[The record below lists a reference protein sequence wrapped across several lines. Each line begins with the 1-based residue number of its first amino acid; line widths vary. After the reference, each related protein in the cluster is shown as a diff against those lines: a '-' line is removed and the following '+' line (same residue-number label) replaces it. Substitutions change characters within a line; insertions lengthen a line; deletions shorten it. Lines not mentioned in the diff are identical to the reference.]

1 MTPKPFDLIVFGAT
15 GFTGR
20 LVAEYLH
27 ATYGAGGKQA
37 APHVRWAMA
46 GRNLEKLKEV
56 RQGLGAGDEVPLIVA
71 DASSPAALKQLVAQ
85 ARVVITT
92 VGPYQHH
99 GEPLAQACAEAGTD
113 YVDLCGE
120 PLWMAQMI
128 PRLQNPAHKSG
139 ARIVFSCG
147 FDSIPFD
154 LGVTFLQAQAQ
165 ERFGAPLTQVRGRVR
180 VMKGGFSGGTAASLI
195 GTLEQIGRNPSLARV
210 MADPFALTPGF
221 TGPAQPDDPSANF
234 DKSNQSWSGP
244 FVMAAINTKNV
255 HRTNALRGHPWGKD
269 FVYDERML
277 TGPGAKG
284 GQRARAL
291 ARSTWL
297 QNVLLGFSPTRALI
311 RRFALPKPG
320 EGPNLQ
326 ARENGRYEVR
336 FDGETASGQSLAAVV
351 KGDRDPG
358 YGSTCKLITES
369 ALCLAQDVDRSMTPG
384 GVWTPG
390 AAMGLTLVRRL
401 QARAGLSFRVE

>member
-27 ATYGAGGKQA
+27 TTYGAGGKQA

-71 DASSPAALKQLVAQ
+71 DASSPAALKHLVEQ

-99 GEPLAQACAEAGTD
+99 GAPLAQACAEAGTD

-120 PLWMAQMI
+120 PVWMAQMI

-165 ERFGAPLTQVRGRVR
+165 ERFGAPLTQVRGRMR

-195 GTLEQIGRNPSLARV
+195 GTLEQIGRNPSLAQV

-221 TGPAQPDDPSANF
+221 TGPAQPDDPSASF
-234 DKSNQSWSGP
+234 DVSNQSWSGP

-255 HRTNALRGHPWGKD
+255 HRTNALRGHPWGK
-269 FVYDERML
+269 EI
-277 TGPGAKG
+277 G
-284 GQRARAL
+284 RAH
-291 ARSTWL
+291 
-297 QNVLLGFSPTRALI
+297 V
-311 RRFALPKPG
+311 
-320 EGPNLQ
+320 
-326 ARENGRYEVR
+326 
-336 FDGETASGQSLAAVV
+336 
-351 KGDRDPG
+351 
-358 YGSTCKLITES
+358 
-369 ALCLAQDVDRSMTPG
+369 
-384 GVWTPG
+384 
-390 AAMGLTLVRRL
+390 
-401 QARAGLSFRVE
+401 